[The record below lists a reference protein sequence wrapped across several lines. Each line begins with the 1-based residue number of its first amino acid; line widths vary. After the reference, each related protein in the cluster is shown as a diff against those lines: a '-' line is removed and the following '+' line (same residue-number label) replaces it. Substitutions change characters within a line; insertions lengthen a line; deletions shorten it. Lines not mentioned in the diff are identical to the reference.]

1 MRTFCLLFS
10 AVTAAW
16 AALILS
22 VSPETAGLLAR
33 DLGAENT
40 LPVFT
45 EVKLRVIAF
54 TENASETGFSLEPVR
69 GFLLE
74 RLTAAERLLA
84 AGLMRLKASLALLAC
99 AAVIMLASVYD
110 GLVIRRIRSITQR
123 APRPMLSLKAAHAA
137 LTLGFT
143 ALNVFFLPLVGAE
156 FWAFAVLLAAAVLM
170 NVWVREFHRFK

>member
-33 DLGAENT
+33 DLGAENA

-69 GFLLE
+69 GLLLE

-84 AGLMRLKASLALLAC
+84 AGLKASLALLAC

-123 APRPMLSLKAAHAA
+123 APRPMLSLKAAHAV
-137 LTLGFT
+137 LILGFT

>member
-110 GLVIRRIRSITQR
+110 GLVIRHIRSITQR

-137 LTLGFT
+137 LILGFT

>member
-33 DLGAENT
+33 DLGAENA

-74 RLTAAERLLA
+74 
-84 AGLMRLKASLALLAC
+84 
-99 AAVIMLASVYD
+99 
-110 GLVIRRIRSITQR
+110 
-123 APRPMLSLKAAHAA
+123 
-137 LTLGFT
+137 
-143 ALNVFFLPLVGAE
+143 
-156 FWAFAVLLAAAVLM
+156 
-170 NVWVREFHRFK
+170 

>member
-54 TENASETGFSLEPVR
+54 TENASETGYSLEPVR

-137 LTLGFT
+137 LILGFT

>member
-33 DLGAENT
+33 DLGAENA

-99 AAVIMLASVYD
+99 AAVLPAFKRLERYADVSKIGIGCKQL
-110 GLVIRRIRSITQR
+110 RRIHQLAQRGVVGDGFRSLFYCLQCE
-123 APRPMLSLKAAHAA
+123 RPLLKIATEFA
-137 LTLGFT
+137 GQ
-143 ALNVFFLPLVGAE
+143 FLV
-156 FWAFAVLLAAAVLM
+156 
-170 NVWVREFHRFK
+170 

>member
-69 GFLLE
+69 GLLLE

-137 LTLGFT
+137 LILGFT

>member
-33 DLGAENT
+33 DLGAENA

-54 TENASETGFSLEPVR
+54 TEMPQKPAFPLSPCAGF
-69 GFLLE
+69 FWK
-74 RLTAAERLLA
+74 
-84 AGLMRLKASLALLAC
+84 GL
-99 AAVIMLASVYD
+99 
-110 GLVIRRIRSITQR
+110 
-123 APRPMLSLKAAHAA
+123 PRPNGCS
-137 LTLGFT
+137 
-143 ALNVFFLPLVGAE
+143 P
-156 FWAFAVLLAAAVLM
+156 
-170 NVWVREFHRFK
+170 RD

>member
-33 DLGAENT
+33 DLGAENA

-45 EVKLRVIAF
+45 EVKLRVITF
-54 TENASETGFSLEPVR
+54 TENASETGFSLEPMR

-137 LTLGFT
+137 LILGFT

-156 FWAFAVLLAAAVLM
+156 FWAFAVLLDAAVLM

>member
-33 DLGAENT
+33 DLGAENA

-123 APRPMLSLKAAHAA
+123 APRPMLSSRPRMRRLSLA
-137 LTLGFT
+137 LPPSTSFSCRWWGLSFGR
-143 ALNVFFLPLVGAE
+143 LQC
-156 FWAFAVLLAAAVLM
+156 FWPQ
-170 NVWVREFHRFK
+170 RF

>member
-1 MRTFCLLFS
+1 MFS

-110 GLVIRRIRSITQR
+110 GLVVRRIRSITQR

-137 LTLGFT
+137 LILGFT

>member
-33 DLGAENT
+33 DLGAENA

-54 TENASETGFSLEPVR
+54 TETASETGFSLEPVR
-69 GFLLE
+69 GLLLE

-110 GLVIRRIRSITQR
+110 TG
-123 APRPMLSLKAAHAA
+123 
-137 LTLGFT
+137 
-143 ALNVFFLPLVGAE
+143 
-156 FWAFAVLLAAAVLM
+156 
-170 NVWVREFHRFK
+170 

>member
-1 MRTFCLLFS
+1 MR
-10 AVTAAW
+10 A
-16 AALILS
+16 
-22 VSPETAGLLAR
+22 
-33 DLGAENT
+33 
-40 LPVFT
+40 
-45 EVKLRVIAF
+45 
-54 TENASETGFSLEPVR
+54 
-69 GFLLE
+69 FLLE

-110 GLVIRRIRSITQR
+110 GLVVRRIRSITQR

-137 LTLGFT
+137 LILGFT

>member
-22 VSPETAGLLAR
+22 VSPETAGLLVR
-33 DLGAENT
+33 DLGAENA

-137 LTLGFT
+137 LILGFT

>member
-74 RLTAAERLLA
+74 RLTAAERLFA
-84 AGLMRLKASLALLAC
+84 AGLIRLKASLALLAC

-110 GLVIRRIRSITQR
+110 GLVVRRIRSITQR

-137 LTLGFT
+137 LILGFT

>member
-1 MRTFCLLFS
+1 MHTFCLLFS
-10 AVTAAW
+10 AVTADW

-137 LTLGFT
+137 LILGFT

>member
-54 TENASETGFSLEPVR
+54 TENTSETGFSLEPVR

-137 LTLGFT
+137 LILGFT

>member
-33 DLGAENT
+33 DLGAENA

-45 EVKLRVIAF
+45 EVKLRVITF
-54 TENASETGFSLEPVR
+54 TENASETGFSLEPMR

-110 GLVIRRIRSITQR
+110 GLVIRRIRSIT
-123 APRPMLSLKAAHAA
+123 
-137 LTLGFT
+137 
-143 ALNVFFLPLVGAE
+143 
-156 FWAFAVLLAAAVLM
+156 
-170 NVWVREFHRFK
+170 

>member
-84 AGLMRLKASLALLAC
+84 AGLIRLKASLALLAC

-137 LTLGFT
+137 LILGFT

>member
-99 AAVIMLASVYD
+99 AAVIMLASVYN

-137 LTLGFT
+137 LILGFT

>member
-54 TENASETGFSLEPVR
+54 TETASETGFSLEPVR

-137 LTLGFT
+137 LILGFT

>member
-33 DLGAENT
+33 DLGAENA

-74 RLTAAERLLA
+74 RLIA
-84 AGLMRLKASLALLAC
+84 AGLLRLKASLALLAC
-99 AAVIMLASVYD
+99 SAVIMLASVYD

-137 LTLGFT
+137 LFLGFT

>member
-33 DLGAENT
+33 DLGAENA

-45 EVKLRVIAF
+45 EVKLRVITF
-54 TENASETGFSLEPVR
+54 TENASETGFSLEPMR

-137 LTLGFT
+137 LILGFT
-143 ALNVFFLPLVGAE
+143 VLNVFFLPLVGAE
-156 FWAFAVLLAAAVLM
+156 FWAFTVLLAAAVLM